1 MKSKHELVPVSTPPL
16 TLAREREMPLPLR
29 IELKGVCFVYQAGL
43 LNKAFRNLLA
53 NMSNDLDANRVA
65 VVELLLQL
73 YVDVS
78 SQ

>member
-1 MKSKHELVPVSTPPL
+1 
-16 TLAREREMPLPLR
+16 MPMPQR
-29 IELKGVCFVYQAGL
+29 IELRGVCFMYQVGL

-78 SQ
+78 NQ